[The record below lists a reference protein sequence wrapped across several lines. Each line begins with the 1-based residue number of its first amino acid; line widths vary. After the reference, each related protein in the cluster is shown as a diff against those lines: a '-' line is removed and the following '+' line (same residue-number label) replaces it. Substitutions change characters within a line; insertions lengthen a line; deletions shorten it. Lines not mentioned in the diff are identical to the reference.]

1 MPRSVSLSF
10 RTSREKAERLE
21 VLSRATDRAKS
32 WLLEQALDAYLDA
45 QSWQTAH
52 IEKGLN
58 ELRRGEGIPH
68 EDVAEWLATWGTDQE
83 RNRPR

>member
-1 MPRSVSLSF
+1 MPQSVSLSF
-10 RTSREKAERLE
+10 RTSREKAKRLE

-32 WLLEQALDAYLDA
+32 WLLEQALDVYLDA

-58 ELRRGEGIPH
+58 ELRRGEGRPH
-68 EDVAEWLATWGTDQE
+68 EDIAEWLATWGTDQE

>member
-1 MPRSVSLSF
+1 MSQSVSLSF
-10 RTSREKAERLE
+10 RTSREKANRLKR
-21 VLSRATDRAKS
+21 LSQATDRARS

-45 QSWQTAH
+45 QSWQIAH

-68 EDVAEWLATWGTDQE
+68 EDVAEWLAGWGTDQE
-83 RNRPR
+83 RNPPR